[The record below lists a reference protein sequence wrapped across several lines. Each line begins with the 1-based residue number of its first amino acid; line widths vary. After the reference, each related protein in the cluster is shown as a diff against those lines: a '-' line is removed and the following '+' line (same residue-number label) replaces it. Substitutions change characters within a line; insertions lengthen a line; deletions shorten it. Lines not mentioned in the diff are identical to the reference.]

1 MYVNDFF
8 NIIRMLTLY
17 IAILQLLS
25 DVDAI
30 GVAAQ
35 SLEIF
40 MVLTRHHHL
49 LIAHLYYRTVSDPLN
64 VILGCSILKEIEGAS
79 VLDTNS

>member
-1 MYVNDFF
+1 
-8 NIIRMLTLY
+8 MLTLY

-49 LIAHLYYRTVSDPLN
+49 LIDYLYYRTVSDPLN